1 MGEIQLLRELCKVV
15 DRIEELDRILA
26 EDGLLVTG
34 NRGQLPRA
42 HPLLMELREERKA
55 VVRLVA
61 ELALPLPGEQIGR
74 RRSPQQKTAAR
85 YDLREA

>member
-1 MGEIQLLRELCKVV
+1 MI
-15 DRIEELDRILA
+15 D

-34 NRGQLPRA
+34 SRGQLPKA
-42 HPLLMELREERKA
+42 HPLLMELREERKT

-61 ELALPLPGEQIGR
+61 ELALPLPGEQVGR
-74 RRSPQQKTAAR
+74 RRNAQQKAAAR